1 MTQIVVTLEED
12 SNLNIIQSA
21 INLIR
26 GVKDT
31 MVTHVE
37 ANPTSARV
45 AKKLRAFD
53 KLAGSVSMDMVD
65 IEDPRTKYLLS
76 K

>member
-1 MTQIVVTLEED
+1 MTQIVVTLED
-12 SNLNIIQSA
+12 GSNLKIIQNA

-31 MVTHVE
+31 MVTYVE
-37 ANPTSARV
+37 AKPTSDKVDKR
-45 AKKLRAFD
+45 LRAFD

>member
-12 SNLNIIQSA
+12 TNLNIIQSA

-37 ANPTSARV
+37 AKSTSASVDKR
-45 AKKLRAFD
+45 LRAFD
-53 KLAGSVSMDMVD
+53 KLAGSVSMDMLD
-65 IEDPRTKYLLS
+65 IDDPRTKYLLS

>member
-1 MTQIVVTLEED
+1 MTQIVVTLEEGTD
-12 SNLNIIQSA
+12 LNIIRSA

-31 MVTHVE
+31 MITHVE
-37 ANPTSARV
+37 SKSTLSKTEKRL
-45 AKKLRAFD
+45 KAFD
-53 KLAGSVSMDMVD
+53 RLAGSVSMDMID
-65 IEDPRTKYLLS
+65 TDDPRTKYLLS

>member
-1 MTQIVVTLEED
+1 MTQIVVTLEEG

-31 MVTHVE
+31 MVTHVD
-37 ANPTSARV
+37 
-45 AKKLRAFD
+45 AKPASSKAEKRLKAFD

-65 IEDPRTKYLLS
+65 VDDPRTKYLLS

>member
-1 MTQIVVTLEED
+1 MTQIVVTLEEG
-12 SNLNIIQSA
+12 SNLNIIRSA
-21 INLIR
+21 IDLIR

-37 ANPTSARV
+37 TKPSSSKAEKRL
-45 AKKLRAFD
+45 KAFD
-53 KLAGSVSMDMVD
+53 KLAGSVSIDKVD
-65 IEDPRTKYLLS
+65 INDPRTKYLLS

>member
-1 MTQIVVTLEED
+1 MTQIVVTLEEGT
-12 SNLNIIQSA
+12 NLNIIRSA

-26 GVKDT
+26 GVKET
-31 MVTHVE
+31 MVTHVDGK
-37 ANPTSARV
+37 PTSARTD
-45 AKKLRAFD
+45 KKLRAFD

-65 IEDPRTKYLLS
+65 MNDPRTKYLLS